1 MSSAAQPV
9 TLSAQARTSVPSSA
23 GERPRLAMAR
33 VQPNRNRSWLSA
45 RQPAAGGEAA
55 ERAGDDAERTGSAYG
70 KRTGAGGRTA
80 TAPRPPSPRPPRR
93 RPGRCCR
100 DRTAQQRQRRRPPA
114 RCRPGSR
121 LCAAR
126 DPGQRGAADGRRGAG
141 HRAPPGGQQV
151 GQQVEMVLGEAGM
164 VGGGGDLGDAGEQC
178 GARGAGRP
186 AQPGERRFDELL
198 GQPGEPAATGQRDLH
213 AGAEPAGPQPGM
225 ARHRPARAG
234 VPVQVQRVR
243 QDEPDHVP
251 QRLAGGLAS
260 LPVDDPA
267 DPAAVHE
274 QVSAPVVAVHDR
286 SGHPGGGQRG
296 GRRRQPGPDRGQRRM
311 VAEALGDPAQHGLR
325 AGRRLRRAGRRVL
338 QPGQPGAGGG
348 EVGGDP
354 GRPGG
359 VPPAVVA
366 DQHRYAG
373 QAGRDQC
380 RQPVGVDVPGPG
392 GAGWRRGRRAAGGG
406 PRPAARP
413 RPARHRP
420 RPWWSAP

>member
-1 MSSAAQPV
+1 V
-9 TLSAQARTSVPSSA
+9 
-23 GERPRLAMAR
+23 
-33 VQPNRNRSWLSA
+33 
-45 RQPAAGGEAA
+45 
-55 ERAGDDAERTGSAYG
+55 
-70 KRTGAGGRTA
+70 
-80 TAPRPPSPRPPRR
+80 
-93 RPGRCCR
+93 
-100 DRTAQQRQRRRPPA
+100 
-114 RCRPGSR
+114 
-121 LCAAR
+121 
-126 DPGQRGAADGRRGAG
+126 
-141 HRAPPGGQQV
+141 
-151 GQQVEMVLGEAGM
+151 
-164 VGGGGDLGDAGEQC
+164 VGGGGDLGDAGEQG
-178 GARGAGRP
+178 GAGGAGRP
-186 AQPGERRFDELL
+186 AQPGERRLDELL
-198 GQPGEPAATGQRDLH
+198 GQPGEPAATGQRGQH

-251 QRLAGGLAS
+251 QRFAGGLAG
-260 LPVDDPA
+260 LPVDDAA
-267 DPAAVHE
+267 DPTAVHE

-311 VAEALGDPAQHGLR
+311 VREALGDPAQHGLS

-354 GRPGG
+354 GRAGG

-380 RQPVGVDVPGPG
+380 RQPVGVHVPDR
-392 GAGWRRGRRAAGGG
+392 AGQGGG
-406 PRPAARP
+406 EVGGQPAADRRPAARP
-413 RPARHRP
+413 RPARRRP